1 VPLQDFFS
9 LGSAARF
16 NTPGVPSGNWRWR
29 FRAEALEKI
38 SGNTAKYLAELA
50 ALTAR

>member
-1 VPLQDFFS
+1 VPLQDVFA

-29 FRAEALEKI
+29 YRAEALEKLF
-38 SGNTAKYLAELA
+38 GGTTKYLAELA
-50 ALTAR
+50 TLTAR